1 MVTLEQ
7 LNEIAAM
14 LSEHDSADDDET
26 LRVSVQSMAK
36 LLAELYHL
44 RRQVTELQAHNTA
57 RQERARAAVQ
67 ERDEARAA
75 LAVETKNANAYAHER
90 DDARK
95 SLRLEREQHSRVI
108 EQWEAAKASHA
119 EARTEMQ
126 LAQRALEEAK
136 KANAEALARV
146 VVERDAALSDA
157 KWRAAAIAII
167 REEIEPECEHMTV
180 VEYIRGLK
188 RTIDDLRAGQ
198 PRAIASSL
206 DGVRRERDEARAEC
220 ERMRAER
227 AEARTETQRAQ
238 FALDGVRRE
247 RDEARAALAMC
258 GNALDAYQLAA
269 MRTTIHARGD
279 AGANALTWNALGIA
293 GEAGEVADI
302 IKKHVGHGHELDRTK
317 LTKELGDVLWYVAAL
332 AHDIGVDLS
341 TVARENVEK
350 LKTRYPDGFSQERS
364 RNRVA
369 E

>member
-14 LSEHDSADDDET
+14 LSEHDSADEDET
-26 LRVSVQSMAK
+26 LRVAVQSMAK

-90 DDARK
+90 DEARK

-119 EARTEMQ
+119 EARTEM
-126 LAQRALEEAK
+126 
-136 KANAEALARV
+136 
-146 VVERDAALSDA
+146 
-157 KWRAAAIAII
+157 
-167 REEIEPECEHMTV
+167 
-180 VEYIRGLK
+180 
-188 RTIDDLRAGQ
+188 
-198 PRAIASSL
+198 
-206 DGVRRERDEARAEC
+206 
-220 ERMRAER
+220 
-227 AEARTETQRAQ
+227 QRAQ

-293 GEAGEVADI
+293 GEAGEVADL
-302 IKKHVGHGHELDRTK
+302 IKKHVGHGHELDRAK

-364 RNRVA
+364 INRGA
-369 E
+369 T

>member
-14 LSEHDSADDDET
+14 LSEHDSADDAET
-26 LRVSVQSMAK
+26 LRVAVQSMAK

-57 RQERARAAVQ
+57 RQERARAAAQ
-67 ERDEARAA
+67 EREETRAECERMRVERDEVRKQRDEART
-75 LAVETKNANAYAHER
+75 ETQR
-90 DDARK
+90 
-95 SLRLEREQHSRVI
+95 
-108 EQWEAAKASHA
+108 
-119 EARTEMQ
+119 
-126 LAQRALEEAK
+126 AQRAIEEAK
-136 KANAEALARV
+136 KANAEAIARV
-146 VVERDAALSDA
+146 VAERDAALSDA
-157 KWRAAAIAII
+157 KWGDAAIASI
-167 REEIEPECEHMTV
+167 REEIEPKWEHMTV
-180 VEYIRGLK
+180 VDYIRGLK

-206 DGVRRERDEARAEC
+206 DGVRRERDDARAEC
-220 ERMRAER
+220 ERMRAEH

-247 RDEARAALAMC
+247 RDEARAALAKC

-302 IKKHVGHGHELDRTK
+302 IKKHVGHGHELDRAK
-317 LTKELGDVLWYVAAL
+317 LTRELGDVLWYVAAL

-350 LKTRYPDGFSQERS
+350 LKARYPDGFSQERS